1 MKKFFRNAIAMVLA
15 LLMLIQA
22 GEYGIAWA
30 VEEVDKAVNP
40 AEHIEITVPERFKD
54 GENWFFIPESGYMTS
69 EKSTEKLYIPIQ
81 RAGDLDAEA
90 EVTLKVIDL
99 SARHDVNYQVE
110 IYREE
115 VDPEIIFGAESIVDL
130 IQNADSFEEVE
141 TPDEN
146 DLGEMI
152 YEYGGAEIVNA
163 KGETVGTVTATPL
176 DENGRPI
183 VENETPTEE
192 NETPTEENETPTEE
206 NETPTEENETPTE
219 ENETPTEENET
230 PTEENETPTEENETP
245 TEENETPTEE
255 NETPTEENETL
266 TEENETPAEE
276 NETPVEKKEP
286 VIPGEVTESAWT
298 EGSSTQPAASG
309 TASLRNARNRHT
321 GTVSDRQEL
330 SGGDP
335 LAALGMSTMTEEEY
349 NKAMAEATQE
359 SYPGKEYRLTFA
371 PGEEAKFLVV
381 TPMYSDAAEGDMQ
394 IMLMLKDPGEG
405 FAIGEDVNPVNITIL
420 DEDEPEPVYINM
432 AAETVVAENGK
443 AVITVNRTG
452 RVNAIKGVTIA
463 SWDGSAKKGDDY
475 SGIGAKLYFGMG
487 VNTRSVEIPVGH
499 GSEQK
504 DFYVTITALADEQIT
519 LATTHV
525 IIPAAKSADG
535 ELMGIGNLT
544 DSNGKT
550 HGFSDPIN
558 LRGGSIN
565 YGDVNSDTSFHLYTE
580 VNREHGAAY
589 YFNNISNIG
598 YAYDGMYVH
607 YNSKVRWC
615 WADYR
620 LVKWNSGN
628 PTWMHVNYFDDDE
641 DDSTEHWLFAAWDSQ
656 KAPDNITIEAADVD
670 KYGPVGTDSYV
681 EMDVDEVR
689 LIKRQ
694 FDIYLDPAE
703 VKPLLGVS
711 DNDVLTQYESVLLDG
726 GTYSHQEHW
735 TEDNFSVTAKT
746 TEPLR
751 LVGLEALSVKDNTWF
766 RLATIDGKTSSV
778 TVDLNADTINLLQ
791 SKDAIRWST
800 GGKFDYRDWNKC
812 GYSGS
817 CYKGS
822 ITVRPVF
829 EYIDVTVEVA
839 ADPNGYGTLNAPAP
853 EPALVWEFGSDK
865 NMDSVMSDKSA
876 HLDRYVS
883 RSGSGTVNGYYSF
896 HASGD
901 DPYVYLSTPYADA
914 SDMLWVKIRAR
925 AENNSDVMQLFA
937 NCQDMPWY
945 GYSCENIPLQNDG
958 QWHEYIHKITNENWK
973 NYVTWLRL
981 DPLAGCA
988 SGDHID
994 IDYIAFFRDEG
1005 SAKNYQPEKPKQVF
1019 DFNGSNMSM
1028 DSRFRYTGGCTWTG
1042 YTGSDADAYVFRSDG
1057 GVAQIALNLGAKSV
1071 NDVRYMKVRVK
1082 NLNDHATNMRMYAS
1096 INNAG
1101 LGDAYAVIPIEKDS
1115 GWREYVV
1122 DLTQCQGYDASK
1134 WKGEVN
1140 WARLDVGW
1148 QNESFAIDYIAFFS
1162 DEAEANAYTN
1172 AADRELKPGT
1182 YTYHLGD
1189 VLSFTSTLSEKG
1201 ENRGMLP
1208 DGVQYELR
1216 AQGSTGSV
1224 VNSNLLHY
1232 INGGIDLRLSG
1243 ESSGGA
1249 VVDRPYYKVKPTFT
1263 QEHNQL
1269 VVMISDADW
1278 AKLDNTRGILADSGH
1293 ISVFHEDGY
1302 YRVVVAQDILANDI
1316 YSLNAYTSDGK
1327 AIPTWTLN
1335 DGGVFTGDTFYM
1347 ITNPLPEEN
1356 VITLAVPA
1364 NQKTGYLLLYGTV
1377 ATSTFNLNAERSA
1390 TDVNLAEN
1398 AWVALGEY
1406 GAWSDEGGNFE
1417 LPAIPCV
1424 YSSHVRFLV
1433 DYNGVTSIKEAV
1445 VPGRSTRTYA
1455 AETMEGQAVK
1465 AVKSNAGTV
1474 LVESFSSSGAR
1485 VESVFFTQEDQA
1497 VGAKDALALDG
1508 GELTVE
1514 IKAVGGQYL
1523 LNGERYNESITD
1535 MTVYFM
1541 DQYTGQMHASFSSNV
1556 PPTKDSPARWG
1567 WVSDGNGG
1575 GTFTLVISQFA
1586 PDKPNDW
1593 NYGDAL
1599 MIDLTTDRK
1608 TVTTFFT
1615 GAKEM
1620 RYDPVSTGLA
1630 VIADPNYEPQS
1641 FEYSVD
1647 SVAEVIGAEPISDED
1662 GDLLGDDTRA
1672 SFGSFPY
1679 IGEITAAVKVISYI
1693 SSTATGGEDEV
1704 AAIMA
1709 DLAHINAGD
1718 YDGEQ
1723 EVDDEGYESSDA
1735 NEMAN
1740 TDKNK
1745 QGRGNFTHV
1754 TLSILVKFDE
1764 TFYGGVRFMLGLVAS
1779 MGGGSGYRSQQ
1790 NIFQSRSRF
1799 VKSQSGSRGEVT
1811 ETATN
1816 ALELIYKDND
1826 ANGFK
1831 DKMNAYLTNFA
1842 GPYFKFGVFVGIYI
1856 DFGYIELTNTKDGK
1870 VEKSHDAVFMGA
1882 GGFIGFTGSV
1892 GFTQPLVI
1900 GFIPA
1905 YLNVEAG
1912 ASIVFF
1918 IGTSADPNKTIDE
1931 YQSLKDFKNTSNV
1944 HGQDF
1949 GFNFEFKGRI
1959 YVSGT
1964 FGVGYYK
1971 VFGVRVTVELTFEL
1985 GYSNKVK
1992 DWYPNLFTSSF
2003 GTVAEAGFT
2012 GTIDLIVTSIPVYSA
2027 SWPLPI
2033 GSGFME
2039 YFQEVRRANKC
2050 ISYVLTGVKKGR
2062 GTEADRQT
2070 AISYCDQ
2077 LADMVD
2083 AYSYDVDTISDN
2095 TYRLKDWAYDHDII
2109 DWVTKNTI
2117 EMNKQGG
2124 IVGTVINAVIQDDSG
2139 VGYGYRTN
2147 PHVHSEW
2154 VAADGQLTAAYSPV
2168 NTADIVSDAYAQPMS
2183 KIIGIGG
2190 NRFLMTFMDDTL
2202 SRDAMQAA
2210 TLKWTVYN
2218 ANNDSWTAPQTVQND
2233 RTADSRPFLADAG
2246 DKVILTW
2253 ASATDEKYDA
2263 LRLEMA
2269 KEIDKASYD
2278 ASNET
2283 YTITDDVALAEYM
2296 ETDPARVMNTFDIFT
2311 VEFDKKSESFGE
2323 ITQLTDDLYYD
2334 DYPQAVYDA
2343 ETGDYLIL
2351 YTKTAQDDEKYSTNG
2366 DKLMDIV
2373 GASPNPDKTYSVV
2386 MYMLYNGVADTNAG
2400 YKDDTGNLYDVPAG
2414 WVRDFLYENEFDA
2427 EEMAKYDRDN
2437 DGQPEGMA
2445 GYIADYAGQRFLP
2458 STVLTESGKYADPP
2472 ITDLTVAS
2480 GYNGLASYAYTVDMD
2495 FDLKTAEDRA
2505 LFFQTYDFKTHST
2518 YKPVRVG
2525 GSVPELIERYDP
2537 NVLDFVTVSVPR
2549 QVEVGTPKLIRNGGS
2564 TFLFWRED
2572 GQTLKYLNVSELLN
2586 ARVEATADDYD
2597 GFTTDLKE
2605 GGTGETHYW
2614 KYAVRPDGTF
2624 AADARTGEVY
2634 APKAL
2639 AVDFGSIM
2647 NSSDI
2652 EITEYDVIVDEA
2664 DNLYVVWT
2672 DTVAKEDTCE
2682 QTVRNSGT
2690 AIAQEVYATALIH
2703 QPEQTYTA
2711 TYADSTPATAT
2722 VQTARWSKPYRITR
2736 SEDFNDGLALAL
2748 ADDGGLIIVHN
2759 RYSKLMA
2766 QSEAEVT
2773 NLVAQGKIGLTQD
2786 RDGQLYAA
2794 SLSYNSP
2801 VTLSVTRCDKIGS
2814 LEATLFEFSDYSP
2827 VAGETVTVT
2836 AAIEN
2841 VGLINAEGCE
2851 VEFYEYKN
2859 DARGDQIGKTYTSKE
2874 TIVVNTAKKVRFE
2887 WTVPDDGPEGYS
2899 IQAVIKEKRADGGW
2913 YDDVKSYS
2921 DTFTVAPDFLPVID
2935 EVVQDGDSFRVKY
2948 HVANRG
2954 NAPAKAGTRVEL
2966 MLEGLYGDLNS
2977 ERYGYVEDNILY
2989 SADVSAQ
2996 LPAKTVSTDPET
3008 GRGKIMKSVFED
3020 EQIVTIPASV
3030 FRFCGYDALRL
3041 DVIDPEGNLLVE
3053 SDQYLMTMDSPMNVL
3068 MNKGHAM
3075 TLNAGE
3081 SKEATI
3087 DYNSTVFMTES
3098 KVLYNVADP
3107 EIAVVDADGTVTG
3120 LSDGTT
3126 TLTATLLP
3134 SGRTTS
3140 ITVKVNDYNTEPGNT
3155 GSETIN
3161 VGTSGEDDSIE
3172 VSATVEGSTAAVS
3185 APTEA
3190 QLETIAEKAKETG
3203 SVTIDLSSLPEGVTA
3218 ASIPAETIK
3227 AINDA
3232 MDENGAGMTVKLPDS
3247 SVTLDVDAL
3256 SSITSQAA
3264 GTDIVIHVE
3273 TVDESTLNANQK
3285 EAFKDEE
3292 VEAVY
3297 DVYITADNE
3306 RIAFLGDGRAS
3317 ITVTHEAKKDQ
3328 KLSGFSVVYAAE
3340 DGTKE
3345 KIPTVARKDSVTF
3358 TVNYFSNY
3366 ILTYSDP
3373 GDCAKDDN
3381 CPMSAFSD
3389 LDMNRWY
3396 HDGVHWA
3403 LENGFMNG
3411 LGDGKFGPDD
3421 NTNRAMIVTMLHRLE
3436 GTPNVGNEL
3445 TFTDVKDGEWY
3456 SEAIRWAAA
3465 NGIVGGYGDGR
3476 FGPEDTLTREQLAVI
3491 LCRYARYKGID
3502 TTAGELKPLNGFND
3516 AAAVSEWAVKEMRW
3530 AVDEGIINGVGN
3542 DTISPKTSATR
3553 AQVATM
3559 LMRYSALDK

>member
-152 YEYGGAEIVNA
+152 YEYGGADIVNA

-183 VENETPTEE
+183 VTKADVDAYAVAEDAEAAI
-192 NETPTEENETPTEE
+192 
-206 NETPTEENETPTE
+206 
-219 ENETPTEENET
+219 
-230 PTEENETPTEENETP
+230 
-245 TEENETPTEE
+245 
-255 NETPTEENETL
+255 L
-266 TEENETPAEE
+266 TAPDEPEAAAEA
-276 NETPVEKKEP
+276 V
-286 VIPGEVTESAWT
+286 VPGEVTESAWT

-309 TASLRNARNRHT
+309 TASLRNARNRYT

-335 LAALGMSTMTEEEY
+335 LASLGLSTMTEEEY

-452 RVNAIKGVTIA
+452 RVNAIKGVTIT

-499 GSEQK
+499 GSDEK

-525 IIPAAKSADG
+525 IIPAAKSTDG
-535 ELMGIGNLT
+535 ELMGIANLT

-550 HGFSDPIN
+550 HGFTAPLN

-565 YGDVNSDTSFHLYTE
+565 YGNVNSDTSFHLYTE

-589 YFNNISNIG
+589 YFNNISNYG

-694 FDIYLDPAE
+694 FDVYLDPAE

-726 GTYSHQEHW
+726 GTYSYQEHW

-751 LVGLEALSVKDNTWF
+751 LVGLEALSVTDNTWF

-791 SKDAIRWST
+791 SKGAIRWST
-800 GGKFDYRDWNKC
+800 GGKFDYRDWNHC

-865 NMDSVMSDKSA
+865 NMDSVMWGKSA
-876 HLDRYVS
+876 HLNRYVS

-925 AENNSDVMQLFA
+925 AQNSSDCMQLFA

-988 SGDHID
+988 NGDHID

-1005 SAKNYQPEKPKQVF
+1005 SAKNYQPEKPKRVF
-1019 DFNGSNMSM
+1019 DFNGSSMSM

-1057 GVAQIALNLGAKSV
+1057 GVTQIALNLGAKSV

-1096 INNAG
+1096 INNG
-1101 LGDAYAVIPIEKDS
+1101 SLGDAWFYVNFEKDS
-1115 GWREYVV
+1115 EWREYVF
-1122 DLTQCQGYDASK
+1122 DITQAEGYDASK
-1134 WKGEVN
+1134 WNGEVN

-1172 AADRELKPGT
+1172 AAGKELKPGT

-1216 AQGSTGSV
+1216 AQGSAGSV

-1243 ESSGGA
+1243 KSSGGA

-1278 AKLDNTRGILADSGH
+1278 SKLDNTRGILADSGH
-1293 ISVFHEDGY
+1293 ISVFHENGY

-1316 YSLNAYTSDGK
+1316 YSLNAYASDGK

-1455 AETMEGQAVK
+1455 AETMEGLPVK

-1508 GELTVE
+1508 GKLTVE

-1541 DQYTGQMHASFSSNV
+1541 DQYTGHMHASFSSNV
-1556 PPTKDSPARWG
+1556 PPTKDSVARWG

-1575 GTFTLVISQFA
+1575 GTFTLEISQFA

-1709 DLAHINAGD
+1709 DLAHLKAGD

-1799 VKSQSGSRGEVT
+1799 VKSQSGSREAVT

-1971 VFGVRVTVELTFEL
+1971 VFGVRVTVELAFEL

-1992 DWYPNLFTSSF
+1992 DWYKYLFNSSF
-2003 GTVAEAGFT
+2003 GTVADAVFT

-2050 ISYVLTGVKKGR
+2050 ISYVLTGVQKGR

-2070 AISYCDQ
+2070 AISYCNQ
-2077 LADMVD
+2077 LADIVD
-2083 AYSYDVDTISDN
+2083 SYSYDVDKISDD

-2190 NRFLMTFMDDTL
+2190 NRFLMVFLDDTL

-2210 TLKWTVYN
+2210 TLKWAVYD

-2246 DKVILTW
+2246 NKVILTW
-2253 ASATDEKYDA
+2253 ASATDEKYEA
-2263 LRLEMA
+2263 LKVQVA
-2269 KEIDKASYD
+2269 KENNVYVVDNDTGII
-2278 ASNET
+2278 
-2283 YTITDDVALAEYM
+2283 TITDPILVEEEM
-2296 ETDPARVMNTFDIFT
+2296 EADPARVMNTFDIFT
-2311 VEFDKKSESFGE
+2311 VEFDKQNETFGP

-2373 GASPNPDKTYSVV
+2373 GVSPDPDKTYSVV
-2386 MYMLYNGVADTNAG
+2386 MYMLYNNQTEAVDTFG
-2400 YKDDTGNLYDVPAG
+2400 QSHESG
-2414 WVRDFLYENEFDA
+2414 WARDYYFPNETDQSLEDQQA
-2427 EEMAKYDRDN
+2427 ELAKW
-2437 DGQPEGMA
+2437 G
-2445 GYIADYAGQRFLP
+2445 GQRFLP
-2458 STVLTESGKYADPP
+2458 STLRTDDGGQADPP

-2480 GYNGLASYAYTVDMD
+2480 GYNGLAAYAYTVDMD
-2495 FDLKTAEDRA
+2495 FNLKTAEDRA
-2505 LFFQTYDFKTHST
+2505 LFFQAYNFKTHST
-2518 YKPVRVG
+2518 YVPVRVA
-2525 GSVPELIERYDP
+2525 GSVNEEKESYNYNSRSW
-2537 NVLDFVTVSVPR
+2537 VTSTVTR
-2549 QVEVGTPKLIRNGGS
+2549 QVEVGAPKLIRNGGN

-2572 GQTLKYLNVSELLN
+2572 GQTLKYLNVSEMLN
-2586 ARVEATADDYD
+2586 VKVPKNTNPYQAGYEYSADDW
-2597 GFTTDLKE
+2597 T
-2605 GGTGETHYW
+2605 
-2614 KYAVRPDGTF
+2614 YALSADGTF
-2624 AADARTGEVY
+2624 ATYPVPENNHDEEGNLSSTAYKEVTYEPDAMN
-2634 APKAL
+2634 
-2639 AVDFGSIM
+2639 VDFGSQLTD
-2647 NSSDI
+2647 SAI
-2652 EITEYDVIVDEA
+2652 EITDYEVITDKM

-2672 DTVAKEDTCE
+2672 DTVEYAKVNEA
-2682 QTVRNSGT
+2682 SGEPQPAT
-2690 AIAQEVYATALIH
+2690 AQEIYSTALIR
-2703 QPEQTYTA
+2703 QQAKNITGKDENDNNIEIQ
-2711 TYADSTPATAT
+2711 SET
-2722 VQTARWSKPYRITR
+2722 VRWSKPYRITR
-2736 SEDFNDGLALAL
+2736 NNEFNDGLALAL
-2748 ADDGGLIIVHN
+2748 DSQGGLIIVHN
-2759 RYSKLMA
+2759 RFKKLTA
-2766 QSEAEVT
+2766 QSEEEVEKLI
-2773 NLVAQGKIGLTQD
+2773 NDGKIGLTKNS
-2786 RDGQLYAA
+2786 DGQLYAA
-2794 SLSYNSP
+2794 SLTYNSP

-2814 LEATLFEFSDYSP
+2814 LEATLFEFSDAKP
-2827 VAGETVTVT
+2827 VAGETVRVT

-2841 VGLINAEGCE
+2841 VGLIDAEGSE
-2851 VEFYEYKN
+2851 VAFYEYKN
-2859 DARGDQIGKTYTSKE
+2859 GVQGSKIGE
-2874 TIVVNTAKKVRFE
+2874 TIISNEPIIVNTAKKVSFD
-2887 WTVPDDGPEGYS
+2887 WTVPADGPEGYS

-2921 DTFTVAPDFLPVID
+2921 DTFTTAPDYYLAID
-2935 EVVQDGDSFRVKY
+2935 EAVQDGDRFRVKY
-2948 HVANRG
+2948 RIANRG
-2954 NAPAKAGTRVEL
+2954 NAPAEEGTSVSIQL
-2966 MLEGLYGDLNS
+2966 VGLYDELDS
-2977 ERYGYVEDNILY
+2977 ERYGNLKTDILY
-2989 SADVSAQ
+2989 SADVSDK
-2996 LPAKTVSTDPET
+2996 LPVKTAS
-3008 GRGKIMKSVFED
+3008 GKEIQKSLFED
-3020 EQIVTIPASV
+3020 EQYVTIPASV
-3030 FRFCGYDALRL
+3030 FNYCGYDAIRL
-3041 DVIDPEGNLLVE
+3041 VLSDRNGDVIEESNQKLL
-3053 SDQYLMTMDSPMNVL
+3053 SMDSPMNVL
-3068 MNKGHAM
+3068 VNGGR
-3075 TLNAGE
+3075 TLNLNSGE
-3081 SKEATI
+3081 SAQIST
-3087 DYNSTVFMTES
+3087 DFNSTLFIKES
-3098 KVLYNVADP
+3098 RVLYTVANPD
-3107 EIAVVDADGTVTG
+3107 IATVEADGTVTG
-3120 LSDGTT
+3120 ISNGSTV
-3126 TLTATLLP
+3126 LTATLLP
-3134 SGRTTS
+3134 SGKTAEIR
-3140 ITVKVNDYNTEPGNT
+3140 V
-3155 GSETIN
+3155 N
-3161 VGTSGEDDSIE
+3161 VGSLSDSSTPTDVSMSGDDGTIE
-3172 VSATVEGSTAAVS
+3172 IDAAVS
-3185 APTEA
+3185 DGTAAITAPTA
-3190 QLETIAEKAKETG
+3190 QQMEVITDKAGETG
-3203 SVTIDLSSLPEGVTA
+3203 SVTIDLSSLPAEVTA
-3218 ASIPAETIK
+3218 VSIPAETVK
-3227 AINDA
+3227 AISEAVED
-3232 MDENGAGMTVKLPDS
+3232 NGEGLIIKLPESTVAFDPAALSEIVKQMTDS
-3247 SVTLDVDAL
+3247 DLKLNVDPIIEIELNAKQKEGIAELDVQTIYDIYL
-3256 SSITSQAA
+3256 TSNDKRITDF
-3264 GTDIVIHVE
+3264 G
-3273 TVDESTLNANQK
+3273 N
-3285 EAFKDEE
+3285 
-3292 VEAVY
+3292 
-3297 DVYITADNE
+3297 
-3306 RIAFLGDGRAS
+3306 GRAV
-3317 ITVTHEAKKDQ
+3317 IELAHKAKPEQ
-3328 KLSGFSVVYAAE
+3328 KVSGFTVWYVAE
-3340 DGTKE
+3340 DGTME
-3345 KIPTVARKDSVTF
+3345 KNPTSATKDSVRF
-3358 TVNYFSNY
+3358 VVKHFSTY
-3366 ILTYSDP
+3366 VLAYSDP
-3373 GDCAKDDN
+3373 IECEKNEN
-3381 CPMSAFSD
+3381 CPMSAFTD
-3389 LDMNRWY
+3389 LDMTSWY

-3403 LENGFMNG
+3403 LENEIISGYG
-3411 LGDGKFGPDD
+3411 GGKYGPDD
-3421 NTNRAMIVTMLHRLE
+3421 ATSRAMIVTMLHRFE
-3436 GTPNVGNEL
+3436 GEPKVAGEL
-3445 TFTDVKDGEWY
+3445 AFTDVEEGTWY
-3456 SEAIRWAAA
+3456 SEAIRWATE
-3465 NGIVGGYGDGR
+3465 NGIVSGYGDGK
-3476 FGPEDTLTREQLAVI
+3476 FGPNDPLTREQLATI
-3491 LCRYARYKGID
+3491 LCRYAKYKGID
-3502 TTAGELKPLNGFND
+3502 TSAGELKPLNSFND
-3516 AAAVSEWAVKEMRW
+3516 AATVSEWAVKSIRW
-3530 AVDEGIINGVGN
+3530 AVDSGIINGVGN
-3542 DTISPKTSATR
+3542 GTVSPKTSATR

-3559 LMRYSALDK
+3559 LMRYAALEQ

>member
-152 YEYGGAEIVNA
+152 YEYGGADIVNA

-183 VENETPTEE
+183 VTKADVDAYAVAEDAEAAI
-192 NETPTEENETPTEE
+192 
-206 NETPTEENETPTE
+206 
-219 ENETPTEENET
+219 
-230 PTEENETPTEENETP
+230 
-245 TEENETPTEE
+245 
-255 NETPTEENETL
+255 L
-266 TEENETPAEE
+266 TAPDEPEAAAEA
-276 NETPVEKKEP
+276 V
-286 VIPGEVTESAWT
+286 VPGEVTESAWT

-309 TASLRNARNRHT
+309 TASLRNARNRYT

-335 LAALGMSTMTEEEY
+335 LASLGLSTMTEEEY

-452 RVNAIKGVTIA
+452 RVNAIKGVTIT

-499 GSEQK
+499 GSDEK

-525 IIPAAKSADG
+525 IIPAAKSTDG
-535 ELMGIGNLT
+535 ELMGIANLT

-550 HGFSDPIN
+550 HGFTAPLN

-565 YGDVNSDTSFHLYTE
+565 YGNVNSDTSFHLYTE

-589 YFNNISNIG
+589 YFNNISNYG

-694 FDIYLDPAE
+694 FDVYLDPAE

-726 GTYSHQEHW
+726 GTYSYQEHW

-751 LVGLEALSVKDNTWF
+751 LVGLEALSVTDNTWF

-791 SKDAIRWST
+791 SKGAIRWST
-800 GGKFDYRDWNKC
+800 GGKFDYRDWNHC

-865 NMDSVMSDKSA
+865 NMDSVMWGKSA
-876 HLDRYVS
+876 HLNRYVS

-925 AENNSDVMQLFA
+925 AQNSSDCMQLFA

-988 SGDHID
+988 NGDHID

-1005 SAKNYQPEKPKQVF
+1005 SAKNYQPEKPKRVF
-1019 DFNGSNMSM
+1019 DFNGSSMSM

-1057 GVAQIALNLGAKSV
+1057 GVTQIALNLGAKSV

-1096 INNAG
+1096 INNG
-1101 LGDAYAVIPIEKDS
+1101 SLGDAWFYVNFEKDS
-1115 GWREYVV
+1115 EWREYVF
-1122 DLTQCQGYDASK
+1122 DITQAEGYDASK
-1134 WKGEVN
+1134 WNGEVN

-1172 AADRELKPGT
+1172 AAGKELKPGT

-1216 AQGSTGSV
+1216 AQGSAGSV

-1243 ESSGGA
+1243 KSSGGA

-1278 AKLDNTRGILADSGH
+1278 SKLDNTRGILADSGH
-1293 ISVFHEDGY
+1293 ISVFHENGY

-1316 YSLNAYTSDGK
+1316 YSLNAYASDGK

-1455 AETMEGQAVK
+1455 AETMEGLPVK

-1508 GELTVE
+1508 GKLTVE

-1541 DQYTGQMHASFSSNV
+1541 DQYTGHMHASFSSNV
-1556 PPTKDSPARWG
+1556 PPTKDSVARWG

-1575 GTFTLVISQFA
+1575 GTFTLEISQFA

-1709 DLAHINAGD
+1709 DLAHLKAGD

-1799 VKSQSGSRGEVT
+1799 VKSQSGSREAVT

-1971 VFGVRVTVELTFEL
+1971 VFGVRVTVELAFEL
-1985 GYSNKVK
+1985 G
-1992 DWYPNLFTSSF
+1992 
-2003 GTVAEAGFT
+2003 
-2012 GTIDLIVTSIPVYSA
+2012 
-2027 SWPLPI
+2027 
-2033 GSGFME
+2033 
-2039 YFQEVRRANKC
+2039 
-2050 ISYVLTGVKKGR
+2050 
-2062 GTEADRQT
+2062 
-2070 AISYCDQ
+2070 
-2077 LADMVD
+2077 
-2083 AYSYDVDTISDN
+2083 
-2095 TYRLKDWAYDHDII
+2095 
-2109 DWVTKNTI
+2109 
-2117 EMNKQGG
+2117 
-2124 IVGTVINAVIQDDSG
+2124 
-2139 VGYGYRTN
+2139 
-2147 PHVHSEW
+2147 
-2154 VAADGQLTAAYSPV
+2154 
-2168 NTADIVSDAYAQPMS
+2168 
-2183 KIIGIGG
+2183 
-2190 NRFLMTFMDDTL
+2190 
-2202 SRDAMQAA
+2202 
-2210 TLKWTVYN
+2210 
-2218 ANNDSWTAPQTVQND
+2218 
-2233 RTADSRPFLADAG
+2233 
-2246 DKVILTW
+2246 
-2253 ASATDEKYDA
+2253 
-2263 LRLEMA
+2263 
-2269 KEIDKASYD
+2269 
-2278 ASNET
+2278 
-2283 YTITDDVALAEYM
+2283 
-2296 ETDPARVMNTFDIFT
+2296 
-2311 VEFDKKSESFGE
+2311 
-2323 ITQLTDDLYYD
+2323 
-2334 DYPQAVYDA
+2334 
-2343 ETGDYLIL
+2343 
-2351 YTKTAQDDEKYSTNG
+2351 
-2366 DKLMDIV
+2366 
-2373 GASPNPDKTYSVV
+2373 
-2386 MYMLYNGVADTNAG
+2386 
-2400 YKDDTGNLYDVPAG
+2400 
-2414 WVRDFLYENEFDA
+2414 
-2427 EEMAKYDRDN
+2427 
-2437 DGQPEGMA
+2437 
-2445 GYIADYAGQRFLP
+2445 
-2458 STVLTESGKYADPP
+2458 
-2472 ITDLTVAS
+2472 
-2480 GYNGLASYAYTVDMD
+2480 
-2495 FDLKTAEDRA
+2495 
-2505 LFFQTYDFKTHST
+2505 
-2518 YKPVRVG
+2518 
-2525 GSVPELIERYDP
+2525 
-2537 NVLDFVTVSVPR
+2537 
-2549 QVEVGTPKLIRNGGS
+2549 
-2564 TFLFWRED
+2564 
-2572 GQTLKYLNVSELLN
+2572 
-2586 ARVEATADDYD
+2586 
-2597 GFTTDLKE
+2597 
-2605 GGTGETHYW
+2605 
-2614 KYAVRPDGTF
+2614 
-2624 AADARTGEVY
+2624 
-2634 APKAL
+2634 
-2639 AVDFGSIM
+2639 
-2647 NSSDI
+2647 
-2652 EITEYDVIVDEA
+2652 
-2664 DNLYVVWT
+2664 
-2672 DTVAKEDTCE
+2672 
-2682 QTVRNSGT
+2682 
-2690 AIAQEVYATALIH
+2690 
-2703 QPEQTYTA
+2703 
-2711 TYADSTPATAT
+2711 
-2722 VQTARWSKPYRITR
+2722 
-2736 SEDFNDGLALAL
+2736 
-2748 ADDGGLIIVHN
+2748 
-2759 RYSKLMA
+2759 
-2766 QSEAEVT
+2766 
-2773 NLVAQGKIGLTQD
+2773 
-2786 RDGQLYAA
+2786 
-2794 SLSYNSP
+2794 
-2801 VTLSVTRCDKIGS
+2801 
-2814 LEATLFEFSDYSP
+2814 
-2827 VAGETVTVT
+2827 
-2836 AAIEN
+2836 
-2841 VGLINAEGCE
+2841 
-2851 VEFYEYKN
+2851 
-2859 DARGDQIGKTYTSKE
+2859 
-2874 TIVVNTAKKVRFE
+2874 
-2887 WTVPDDGPEGYS
+2887 
-2899 IQAVIKEKRADGGW
+2899 
-2913 YDDVKSYS
+2913 
-2921 DTFTVAPDFLPVID
+2921 
-2935 EVVQDGDSFRVKY
+2935 
-2948 HVANRG
+2948 
-2954 NAPAKAGTRVEL
+2954 
-2966 MLEGLYGDLNS
+2966 
-2977 ERYGYVEDNILY
+2977 
-2989 SADVSAQ
+2989 
-2996 LPAKTVSTDPET
+2996 
-3008 GRGKIMKSVFED
+3008 
-3020 EQIVTIPASV
+3020 
-3030 FRFCGYDALRL
+3030 
-3041 DVIDPEGNLLVE
+3041 
-3053 SDQYLMTMDSPMNVL
+3053 
-3068 MNKGHAM
+3068 
-3075 TLNAGE
+3075 
-3081 SKEATI
+3081 
-3087 DYNSTVFMTES
+3087 
-3098 KVLYNVADP
+3098 
-3107 EIAVVDADGTVTG
+3107 
-3120 LSDGTT
+3120 
-3126 TLTATLLP
+3126 
-3134 SGRTTS
+3134 
-3140 ITVKVNDYNTEPGNT
+3140 
-3155 GSETIN
+3155 
-3161 VGTSGEDDSIE
+3161 
-3172 VSATVEGSTAAVS
+3172 
-3185 APTEA
+3185 
-3190 QLETIAEKAKETG
+3190 
-3203 SVTIDLSSLPEGVTA
+3203 
-3218 ASIPAETIK
+3218 
-3227 AINDA
+3227 
-3232 MDENGAGMTVKLPDS
+3232 
-3247 SVTLDVDAL
+3247 
-3256 SSITSQAA
+3256 
-3264 GTDIVIHVE
+3264 
-3273 TVDESTLNANQK
+3273 
-3285 EAFKDEE
+3285 
-3292 VEAVY
+3292 
-3297 DVYITADNE
+3297 
-3306 RIAFLGDGRAS
+3306 
-3317 ITVTHEAKKDQ
+3317 
-3328 KLSGFSVVYAAE
+3328 
-3340 DGTKE
+3340 
-3345 KIPTVARKDSVTF
+3345 
-3358 TVNYFSNY
+3358 
-3366 ILTYSDP
+3366 
-3373 GDCAKDDN
+3373 
-3381 CPMSAFSD
+3381 
-3389 LDMNRWY
+3389 
-3396 HDGVHWA
+3396 
-3403 LENGFMNG
+3403 
-3411 LGDGKFGPDD
+3411 
-3421 NTNRAMIVTMLHRLE
+3421 
-3436 GTPNVGNEL
+3436 
-3445 TFTDVKDGEWY
+3445 
-3456 SEAIRWAAA
+3456 
-3465 NGIVGGYGDGR
+3465 
-3476 FGPEDTLTREQLAVI
+3476 
-3491 LCRYARYKGID
+3491 
-3502 TTAGELKPLNGFND
+3502 
-3516 AAAVSEWAVKEMRW
+3516 
-3530 AVDEGIINGVGN
+3530 
-3542 DTISPKTSATR
+3542 
-3553 AQVATM
+3553 
-3559 LMRYSALDK
+3559 